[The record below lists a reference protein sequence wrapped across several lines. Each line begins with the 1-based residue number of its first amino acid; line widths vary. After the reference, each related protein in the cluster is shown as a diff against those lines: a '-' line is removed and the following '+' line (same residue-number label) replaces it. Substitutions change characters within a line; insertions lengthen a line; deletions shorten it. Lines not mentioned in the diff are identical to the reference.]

1 MNKCRKNCILKLLKI
16 LPVNISQKIIFAA
29 AIVFLSMP
37 AITVIAQPLE
47 KEPIQTKEN
56 TEDQQSVQDQN
67 ALKLEK
73 EGPENENTVDQE
85 GGSSGN
91 EKDLAV
97 KMDQM
102 HTNLFNIAEG
112 QVKKVDSW
120 FRKPGEEMILP
131 EQSRFRLGLFAE
143 FVKKRDDNFK
153 LKQAVNFDA
162 NIELPNLVHHL
173 KLIIT
178 TNDPTALPGRD
189 VTAQQDRSLRTALSK
204 QWASNIATAV
214 GVRARWKTPL
224 FAYASWSPNWKD
236 GDWRIYP
243 QEKLFWEN
251 RNGIG
256 EITTLIFDHWTDRWN
271 TRVSS
276 SVKWSKQDFDSDRKS
291 DRNDDGFRWSEVL
304 IFDHASELLD
314 ESQLG
319 RMVSGED
326 IMRGWGIRLAAFGGF
341 HFTDEY
347 QSGVFYRFPLLKK
360 WMYFLVQPE
369 LDWKRQDNWKPQT
382 TIRLG
387 LDLLFWGGKE
397 R

>member
-1 MNKCRKNCILKLLKI
+1 MQINHCLLKIIKI
-16 LPVNISQKIIFAA
+16 LPVNIILRIIFTAV
-29 AIVFLSMP
+29 IVFLSVST
-37 AITVIAQPLE
+37 ITLSAQALE
-47 KEPIQTKEN
+47 NEPIQANNKEEN
-56 TEDQQSVQDQN
+56 QQSIQN
-67 ALKLEK
+67 QSKLKSEK
-73 EGPENENTVDQE
+73 EGSENENTTNEVDGSLDNEE
-85 GGSSGN
+85 GLGT
-91 EKDLAV
+91 

-102 HTNLFNIAEG
+102 HTNLFNLAEG

-120 FRKPGEEMILP
+120 FRAPGEELIQP
-131 EQSRFRLGLFAE
+131 EQSHFRLGLFAE

-153 LKQAVNFDA
+153 LKQAINFDA

-204 QWASNIATAV
+204 QWASNISTAI

-224 FAYASWSPNWKD
+224 FAYATWSPNWKND
-236 GDWRIYP
+236 DWQIYP
-243 QEKLFWEN
+243 QEKLFWDN

-256 EITTLIFDHWTDRWN
+256 EITTLVFDHWTDRWN

-276 SVKWSKQDFDSDRKS
+276 SVKWSKQDYDSDRKS
-291 DRNDDGFRWSEVL
+291 GRNDYGFRWSEVF

-319 RMVSGED
+319 RIVSGED

-341 HFTDEY
+341 HYADEY
-347 QSGVFYRFPLLKK
+347 QTGIFYRFPLLKK

-369 LDWKRQDNWKPQT
+369 LDWKRQDNWKPQS
-382 TIRLG
+382 TIRFG
-387 LDLLFWGGKE
+387 LDLLFWGGEE

>member
-1 MNKCRKNCILKLLKI
+1 MQIKHCLIKIIKI
-16 LPVNISQKIIFAA
+16 LPVNIIMRMIFTAV
-29 AIVFLSMP
+29 IVFLSLP
-37 AITVIAQPLE
+37 TINLSAQTLE
-47 KEPIQTKEN
+47 KEQIHDNEKAEN
-56 TEDQQSVQDQN
+56 QQPVQNQN
-67 ALKLEK
+67 TLKFEK
-73 EGPENENTVDQE
+73 EGPENENTTNEV
-85 GGSSGN
+85 GGSLDN
-91 EKDLAV
+91 EERLGT

-102 HTNLFNIAEG
+102 HTNFFNLADG

-120 FRKPGEEMILP
+120 FRKPGEELIQP
-131 EQSRFRLGLFAE
+131 EQSHFRLGLFAE

-153 LKQAVNFDA
+153 LKQAINFDA

-204 QWASNIATAV
+204 QWASNISTAI

-224 FAYASWSPNWKD
+224 FAYANWSPNWKE
-236 GDWRIYP
+236 GDWQIYP
-243 QEKLFWEN
+243 QEKLFWDN

-256 EITTLIFDHWTDRWN
+256 EITTLVFDHWTDRWN

-276 SVKWSKQDFDSDRKS
+276 SVKWSKQDYDSDRKS
-291 DRNDDGFRWSEVL
+291 GRNDDGFRWSEVL

-341 HFTDEY
+341 HFADEY
-347 QSGVFYRFPLLKK
+347 QTGIFYRFPLLKK

-369 LDWKRQDNWKPQT
+369 LDWKRADSWKPQS
-382 TIRLG
+382 TIRFG